1 MSKIDNWRT
10 TSDIAIALSW
20 PKSLLF
26 LFATLLLAVGSYR
39 IVDSGQAGVGWFGVC
54 LSGLGSLVL
63 LLNMVFNRPPLR
75 ITADGIV
82 YKGSY
87 GLWMR
92 GWVPWRD
99 KRAIVLAPIGASR
112 RGFPLGGLYD
122 LNVFIEGEH
131 MPRHNSELAIAI
143 LRPKGAP
150 PGSLAIQRFQQQIDE
165 NDIVVQGIE

>member
-54 LSGLGSLVL
+54 LSGLTSLVI

-92 GWVPWRD
+92 GWAPWRD
-99 KRAIVLAPIGASR
+99 IRAIVLAPIGASR

-131 MPRHNSELAIAI
+131 TRRVTIQNWQLPFSARKS
-143 LRPKGAP
+143 LR
-150 PGSLAIQRFQQQIDE
+150 LAIQRFQQQIDE